1 MKRGKEKLIG
11 RIMDIPGAIAGGGAG
26 KVGKDGINATWI
38 PMSFLAP
45 SLWFEGEELNFLNFK
60 CKTFVRI
67 RKCVCVTPGAVL
79 T

>member
-1 MKRGKEKLIG
+1 MKRGKDKLIG

-45 SLWFEGEELNFLNFK
+45 SLWFEGE
-60 CKTFVRI
+60 
-67 RKCVCVTPGAVL
+67 
-79 T
+79 